1 MRPRDVAGAVLVP
14 ALLAVVSGACSEHY
28 TAPGAPIDGDVAEIV
43 ISNFAFALPAVTID
57 RGTSVRWRNSTS
69 TFHTVSPDGHQAFPE
84 RQTSTS
90 GETFQVRF
98 DAPGTYRYYCAPHR
112 TLGMSGE
119 VVVR

>member
-1 MRPRDVAGAVLVP
+1 MTRSYAW
-14 ALLAVVSGACSEHY
+14 AL
-28 TAPGAPIDGDVAEIV
+28 
-43 ISNFAFALPAVTID
+43 
-57 RGTSVRWRNSTS
+57 
-69 TFHTVSPDGHQAFPE
+69 TFHTVSPDGHQAFTE